1 MRSALRHRCSVLAT
15 VVALAFLAA
24 CGGGSGTGGG
34 TPVPDGELRIA
45 AQFSPRSGYAIDT
58 DDAFILTQLGATE
71 ALTSATADGQVRP
84 ALAESWTQV
93 DPLTW
98 RFVLRP
104 GVTFHDGTPLTP
116 AAVVMSLSYVAGV
129 SAPPRALRGLGLT
142 IAEDGANA
150 VRVTTAQPDPILP
163 QRMSSPNAVI
173 LASSAYTG
181 GAPSVIG
188 TGTGPMRVTSIE
200 GAQRILLERFDGY
213 WGGRPALARVA
224 ATFVDDPA
232 ARALALRAGDVE
244 IAQGLPESSLLEFSA
259 GSGFDEQT
267 VAAPRTI
274 SLLMNQSAPPFSD
287 LRIRQAVARAIDRTA
302 LAEQALAGSAIP
314 ASDLYGPAVAWGAQD
329 PPPAPDVEG
338 ARALLAQAGHGP
350 DNPLQVRLWTYQTRP
365 ELPTIAT
372 AVQAMLREAGID
384 AEIQIGEYSTQE
396 PELLAGRYDLFL
408 LSRSYLTDVPDA
420 GATLKSDYTCG
431 GSYNMNH
438 YCSPAFDSM
447 VATLGTT
454 TDIAA
459 RQDVFRAAAR
469 TLVDDAVGV
478 PLVHSQENAVSQ
490 YVVGYTIDPLAKQL
504 VTPRLA
510 VTG

>member
-232 ARALALRAGDVE
+232 ARTLALRAGDVE

-259 GSGFDEQT
+259 GSGFRRADGRGAT
-267 VAAPRTI
+267 HDLAAHEPVGT
-274 SLLMNQSAPPFSD
+274 PV
-287 LRIRQAVARAIDRTA
+287 LRPADP
-302 LAEQALAGSAIP
+302 AGGG
-314 ASDLYGPAVAWGAQD
+314 ASNR
-329 PPPAPDVEG
+329 PDG
-338 ARALLAQAGHGP
+338 ARGAGTG
-350 DNPLQVRLWTYQTRP
+350 RL
-365 ELPTIAT
+365 
-372 AVQAMLREAGID
+372 G
-384 AEIQIGEYSTQE
+384 
-396 PELLAGRYDLFL
+396 
-408 LSRSYLTDVPDA
+408 
-420 GATLKSDYTCG
+420 
-431 GSYNMNH
+431 
-438 YCSPAFDSM
+438 
-447 VATLGTT
+447 
-454 TDIAA
+454 
-459 RQDVFRAAAR
+459 
-469 TLVDDAVGV
+469 
-478 PLVHSQENAVSQ
+478 
-490 YVVGYTIDPLAKQL
+490 DPC
-504 VTPRLA
+504 V
-510 VTG
+510 